1 VSATT
6 PEDRERFFGQSSANR
21 VHVMEAGW
29 LRRMRDCRLYAYRL
43 PAGAFRPHKVGGYWV
58 ADEPVDPIEQLAGHP
73 TRPEEGPRRRE
84 ISADLPKERPQQ
96 IYPRLEPRR
105 LVSL

>member
-58 ADEPVDPIEQLAGHP
+58 ADEPVDRSSNWSSTTFWPDMP
-73 TRPEEGPRRRE
+73 TPA
-84 ISADLPKERPQQ
+84 SSS
-96 IYPRLEPRR
+96 
-105 LVSL
+105 V